1 MADPASLTPE
11 QLEKLLGALTEEER
25 TELDTLLAADI
36 KDTFWRPLPG
46 PQTAAF
52 YSKADIIGYGGAA
65 GAGKS
70 DLILGKTLMAAHTAR
85 IMRREGTQL
94 VGLTERLAQMLGDR
108 SGWNGQSKIW
118 RDAGPRK
125 VTIEFGATP
134 NIGDEQK
141 YQGRPADFLAFDEA
155 PGFLEAQVRFLLGW
169 NRTTIPG
176 VSPQTLFTFNPPT
189 STQGR
194 WIIKFFAP
202 WLDREARRK
211 AEPGELVYVAT
222 VPQPNGTSADE
233 FFVPPKPFVLRGR
246 EKVYDFD
253 PADYRPED
261 VITPSTRTFIPGRI
275 SNNPYLLG
283 TGYLRQLQS
292 LKEPLRS
299 QLLHGD
305 FSACMKEDANQVIP
319 TAWVDL
325 AMERWRDR
333 AQKGEM
339 QSVGVDVARGG
350 DDFTTIAKLH
360 EGNWID
366 RLVKLPGTETPDGP
380 TTAGLIL
387 ANVRSSAPVHIDA
400 IGVGASPFD
409 FLRGLYGPTY
419 GINVSHKA
427 TARDRSGIM
436 LFKNLRSQLWWQA
449 REALDP
455 SNGEG
460 VALPPD
466 EDLKE
471 QLCAATYDAEGNTVQ
486 VSSTDEIKEII
497 GRSPDDATA
506 VILALIRTPKRSSL
520 DNSEGTTATQG
531 KTPYDPYAGVHT

>member
-1 MADPASLTPE
+1 MAELALTTE
-11 QLEKLLGALTEEER
+11 QVDRLLGTLTEDER
-25 TELDTLLAADI
+25 RELDTLLAQDVQ
-36 KDTFWRPLPG
+36 DVFWRPLPG
-46 PQTAAF
+46 PQMAAF

-70 DLILGKTLMAAHTAR
+70 DLILGKTLMQAHTAR
-85 IMRREGTQL
+85 ILRREGTQL

-108 SGWNGQSKIW
+108 SGWNGQNKIW

-134 NIGDEQK
+134 NPGDEQK
-141 YQGRPADFLAFDEA
+141 YQGRAADFLAFDEA
-155 PGFLEAQVRFLLGW
+155 PGFLEMQVRFLLGW
-169 NRTTIPG
+169 NRTTLPG
-176 VSPQTLFTFNPPT
+176 VKAQTIFTFNPPT

-194 WIIKFFAP
+194 WIIRFFGP
-202 WLDREARRK
+202 WLDRNAPRK
-211 AEPGELVYVAT
+211 ADPGELVYVAT
-222 VPQPNGTSADE
+222 LPKPNGDSGDE
-233 FFVPPKPFVLRGR
+233 FFVRPERFVLRGR
-246 EKVYDFD
+246 EKIYDFD
-253 PADYRPED
+253 PADFRPED
-261 VITPSTRTFIPGRI
+261 IITPSTRTFIPGRI

-299 QLLHGD
+299 QMLHGD

-319 TAWVDL
+319 TVWVEL

-339 QSVGVDVARGG
+339 LSVGVDVARGG
-350 DDFTTIAKLH
+350 ADFTTIAKLH
-360 EGNWID
+360 DGNWVD
-366 RLVKLPGTETPDGP
+366 RLVKYPGAETPDGP
-380 TTAGLIL
+380 MTAGLIM
-387 ANVRSSAPVHIDA
+387 ATVRQQAPVHIDA

-409 FLRGLYGPTY
+409 YLRDMYGPTY
-419 GINVSHKA
+419 GINVSHKP
-427 TARDRSGIM
+427 TARDRSGLM
-436 LFKNLRSQLWWQA
+436 TFKNLRSQLWWQA

-455 SNGEG
+455 ANNEG

-466 EDLKE
+466 EDLKA
-471 QLCAATYDAEGNTVQ
+471 QLCAATYDAEGNNVQ
-486 VSSTDEIKEII
+486 VSSTDDIKEVV

-520 DNSEGTTATQG
+520 STSEDVTATQG
-531 KTPYDPYAGVHT
+531 TAPYDPYGNVHT